1 MRQMAKKYLTYLFI
15 SLLALSVG
23 STSVSAADRQDA
35 DFSSQWDSAISSLLL
50 AAGMYGLDTKTDQGA
65 NLSLSQSENLFKGL
79 PFEQGQLDG
88 QNITLSYSGSAGRLG
103 FSAGYIYTSLQDNQE
118 PGTILLDLDALN
130 QNPFQS
136 TNPWY
141 LALNMSKSFQVG
153 DDIAVGFGSK
163 AMLMKAPFDDQ
174 DGRVISMLFNLPLS
188 YKKYFTITPELQWS
202 RSLPDENS
210 RAGSYNYSKRTPAE
224 EEDIFYGGMSI
235 SFSY

>member
-1 MRQMAKKYLTYLFI
+1 MAKKYLTSLFVI
-15 SLLALSVG
+15 LLA
-23 STSVSAADRQDA
+23 VSAGGTTVSAGDRQIA
-35 DFSSQWDSAISSLLL
+35 DLSSQWDSALSSLLL
-50 AAGMYGLDTKTDQGA
+50 AAGMYGLDAKTEQEA

-118 PGTILLDLDALN
+118 PGTMLLDLDALN

-141 LALNMSKSFQVG
+141 LALDMSKSYQVS
-153 DDIAVGFGSK
+153 DTIAVGFGSK
-163 AMLMKAPFDDQ
+163 AMLMKAPFDTQ
-174 DGRVISMLFNLPLS
+174 EGRVVSMLLNLPMS
-188 YKKYFTITPELQWS
+188 YKNYFTITPELQWS

-210 RAGSYNYSKRTPAE
+210 QVDGNTYSQRISAAE
-224 EEDIFYGGMSI
+224 EDVFYGGMSI

>member
-1 MRQMAKKYLTYLFI
+1 MAKKYLTF
-15 SLLALSVG
+15 LLITLLTLSVG
-23 STSVSAADRQDA
+23 STAVSADDRQIA
-35 DFSSQWDSAISSLLL
+35 DLSSQRDSALSSLLL
-50 AAGMYGLDTKTDQGA
+50 AAGMYGLDAKADQGA

-118 PGTILLDLDALN
+118 PGTLLLDLDALN

-141 LALNMSKSFQVG
+141 LALDMSKSFQVS
-153 DDIAVGFGSK
+153 DNIAVGFGSK
-163 AMLMKAPFDDQ
+163 AMLMKAPFDEQ
-174 DGRVISMLFNLPLS
+174 EGRVISMLLNLPLS
-188 YKKYFTITPELQWS
+188 YKNYFTITPELQWS

-210 RAGSYNYSKRTPAE
+210 QAGSNNYSKRIPAQ
-224 EEDIFYGGMSI
+224 EEDVFYGGMSI

>member
-1 MRQMAKKYLTYLFI
+1 MRQMAKKYLTF
-15 SLLALSVG
+15 LLIALPVLSVG
-23 STSVSAADRQDA
+23 STVMAAGDRQIA
-35 DFSSQWDSAISSLLL
+35 DLSSQRDSAVSSLLL
-50 AAGMYGLDTKTDQGA
+50 AAGMYGLDAKTDQGA
-65 NLSLSQSENLFKGL
+65 NLSLSQSENMFKGL

-141 LALNMSKSFQVG
+141 LALDMSKSFQVS
-153 DDIAVGFGSK
+153 DNIAVGFGSK
-163 AMLMKAPFDDQ
+163 TMLMKAPFDDQ
-174 DGRVISMLFNLPLS
+174 EGRVISMLLDLPLS
-188 YKKYFTITPELQWS
+188 YKNYFTITPELQWS

-210 RAGSYNYSKRTPAE
+210 QAGSNNYSKRIPAQ
-224 EEDIFYGGMSI
+224 EEDVFYGGMSI

>member
-1 MRQMAKKYLTYLFI
+1 MAKKHLTFLLI
-15 SLLALSVG
+15 TLLALSIG
-23 STSVSAADRQDA
+23 STAVSAADRQVA
-35 DFSSQWDSAISSLLL
+35 DLSSQWDSAVSSLLL
-50 AAGMYGLDTKTDQGA
+50 AAGMYGLDAKADQGA

-141 LALNMSKSFQVG
+141 FALDMSKSFQVS
-153 DDIAVGFGSK
+153 DNIAVGFGSR
-163 AMLMKAPFDDQ
+163 AMLMKAPFDEQ
-174 DGRVISMLFNLPLS
+174 EGRVISMLLNLPLS
-188 YKKYFTITPELQWS
+188 YKNYFTITPELQWS
-202 RSLPDENS
+202 RSLPDENTQ
-210 RAGSYNYSKRTPAE
+210 AGSNNYSKRIPAQE
-224 EEDIFYGGMSI
+224 KDVFYGGMSI